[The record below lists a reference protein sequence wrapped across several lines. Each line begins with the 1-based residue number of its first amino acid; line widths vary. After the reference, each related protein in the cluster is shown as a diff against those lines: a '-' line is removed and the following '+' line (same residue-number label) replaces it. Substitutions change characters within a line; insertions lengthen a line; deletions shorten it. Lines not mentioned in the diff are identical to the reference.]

1 MGFHKRQCLCL
12 VTIGGDD
19 NEYDDDIDDDY
30 DDVNDDD
37 DDGDDNEGG

>member
-12 VTIGGDD
+12 VTIYSDD

-37 DDGDDNEGG
+37 DNGDDN